1 MGEFEQALKL
11 AEEWRNYCLN
21 CLISDLGYEPA
32 ATTSQQAQLLLSP
45 GTAIIYW
52 HYSLV
57 GLTLPPSSSNTT
69 DP

>member
-32 ATTSQQAQLLLSP
+32 ATTSQQAQ
-45 GTAIIYW
+45 
-52 HYSLV
+52 
-57 GLTLPPSSSNTT
+57 
-69 DP
+69 